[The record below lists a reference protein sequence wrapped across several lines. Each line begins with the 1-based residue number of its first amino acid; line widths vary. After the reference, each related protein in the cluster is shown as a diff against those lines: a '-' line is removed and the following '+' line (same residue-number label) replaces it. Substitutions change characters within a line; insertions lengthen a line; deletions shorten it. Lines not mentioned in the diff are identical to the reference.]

1 VRPAVPAWCRLGVVL
16 CLLVGCAHVRPQVD
30 QAVKAD
36 RGGPAR
42 NQGVAGQYV
51 VRCPDVLAVSVDGR
65 PDLAGSAA
73 VGADGRL
80 NLENL
85 GRPRV
90 EGQTAAEVARALAA
104 ACGASPGAAHVRVAE
119 YRSQQVYL
127 FGEVIGLPR
136 AVPYEGPETVLDLLQ
151 RVGGVTPGAAAGDVH
166 VIRSHVADGRDPEVF
181 RIDLQGI
188 LLCNDPSTNVRLQ
201 PFDQVYVGQTRQ
213 AVIDHCIPPWL
224 RPAYQS
230 LVGMRRQ
237 P

>member
-1 VRPAVPAWCRLGVVL
+1 M
-16 CLLVGCAHVRPQVD
+16 D
-30 QAVKAD
+30 QAMKAEQ
-36 RGGPAR
+36 GGPGR
-42 NQGVAGQYV
+42 NEGVAGQYV
-51 VRCPDVLAVSVDGR
+51 LRCPDVLAVSVDGR

-73 VGADGRL
+73 VGPDGRL

-90 EGQTAAEVARALAA
+90 EGRTAGEVARALAT
-104 ACGASPGAAHVRVAE
+104 ACDASPGDVHVRVAD

-136 AVPYEGPETVLDLLQ
+136 AVPYQGPETVLDLLQ
-151 RVGGVTPGAAAGDVH
+151 RVGGVTPGAAAGDIH

-181 RIDLQGI
+181 HIDLPGI
-188 LLCNDPSTNVRLQ
+188 VVRKDQNTNVRLQ

-213 AVIDHCIPPWL
+213 AVVDRCMPPWL

-230 LVGMRRQ
+230 LVGLRRN